1 MAKFKA
7 DITFKGIKEKQVF
20 EKNEEFEMTIKRSEE
35 ITENIT
41 SKYPDIKVVMTR
53 IDGEEEAVAEEKTD
67 SKPPK
72 SKKE

>member
-41 SKYPDIKVVMTR
+41 SKYPDIKTVMTR
-53 IDGEEEAVAEEKTD
+53 IDSEEAVAEEKTD